1 MDNTNDIKTNK
12 NSHSDFTKNVS
23 RSLAEQ
29 PKRLSPEEIDEL
41 YIMSFLDNPAGSKI
55 NALRRAGHPK
65 PTPQRAW
72 QIHDRLADQIDKR
85 LDRLIMQDAAL
96 GRSTLVELC
105 KSANSDAVRASSAAK
120 LMEYAGKQKP
130 DRLIVESRTPEDI
143 DIEIAA
149 VQRRILEAQ
158 GDEVPES
165 EIH

>member
-1 MDNTNDIKTNK
+1 MNDIKPNK
-12 NSHSDFTKNVS
+12 NSHSDLIEVINK
-23 RSLAEQ
+23 SLVEQ

-41 YIMSFLDNPAGSKI
+41 YIMAFLDNPAGSKI
-55 NALRRAGHPK
+55 NALRKAGHPK

-72 QIHDRLADQIDKR
+72 QIHDRLAEQIDKR
-85 LDRLIMQDAAL
+85 LDKLIMQDAAL

-130 DRLIVESRTPEDI
+130 DRLIVENRTPEAI

-149 VQRRILEAQ
+149 VQKRILEAQ
-158 GDEVPES
+158 GDDVPES